1 LPLPLRHE
9 IGPGVGS
16 RKLESAGSWQLTAS
30 AGSHAGSREDSHADS
45 REDSHADSRPDNSA
59 LSRAPSRPAHITQ
72 MVPAGMN
79 TAPRHSVI
87 VRVNLML
94 FAASPIQSLRIPL
107 LVLAATSACGGAQI
121 GTSFAPASTPVTAST
136 VGSVQAP
143 ALPGAPATS
152 SRDRVYTADQTSN
165 TVSVIDPATNTLVGT
180 IVLGDPRP
188 NLLGPLYNKQ
198 IDVHGLG
205 FSPDGS
211 LLDVVS
217 VSSNAVTIIETATN
231 RVRGT
236 VYVGRAPHEGFF
248 TPDGRELWVAVRGEN
263 YVSVIDPVA
272 LRETRRIPTSDG
284 VAMVIFRPDGRY
296 AFVNSSRTPEL
307 DVVDVRTHTVKQR
320 VAMPSKFSPNLAVSP
335 DGEEVWLTLK
345 DVGKTVIV
353 DARTF
358 AVLGT
363 IDTGPI
369 TNHVNFVTTP
379 TEKLAYVTV
388 GGENA
393 VKVYRRNGGTPALI
407 ATIPVSDTPHGVWPS
422 ADNSTVYVGEE
433 NADSVAVIDVA
444 TQRVKAQVPIGQAPQ
459 ALVFVHNAVPSGDGT
474 ANLGRQNVGL
484 RIERRSFS
492 VPGAASAKGKAVIR
506 SLGSV
511 DAVEVSVRG
520 ASQGAMYDAYAVERS
535 AAPYGKSVQL
545 AHLMI
550 NPDGTADVAAQLR
563 FFDGNF
569 SGIVLVPAGER
580 PAGATASGE
589 AVLQLALSGH
599 CSMH

>member
-1 LPLPLRHE
+1 MPALWIVATTACASPQ
-9 IGPGVGS
+9 VGAS
-16 RKLESAGSWQLTAS
+16 FSPTSAAAS
-30 AGSHAGSREDSHADS
+30 A
-45 REDSHADSRPDNSA
+45 
-59 LSRAPSRPAHITQ
+59 
-72 MVPAGMN
+72 VPA
-79 TAPRHSVI
+79 
-87 VRVNLML
+87 L
-94 FAASPIQSLRIPL
+94 
-107 LVLAATSACGGAQI
+107 
-121 GTSFAPASTPVTAST
+121 
-136 VGSVQAP
+136 QAP
-143 ALPGAPATS
+143 ALPGGAATT

-165 TVSVIDPATNTLVGT
+165 TVSVIDAGTNTLLGT

-296 AFVNSSRTPEL
+296 AFVNSSRTAEL
-307 DVVDVRTHTVKQR
+307 DVVDVRTHTVTQR
-320 VAMPSKFSPNLAVSP
+320 VPMPSKFSPNLAVSP

-379 TEKLAYVTV
+379 TAKLAYVTV

-393 VKVYRRNGGTPALI
+393 VKVYRRNGGTPTLI
-407 ATIPVSDTPHGVWPS
+407 ATIPVGDTPHGIWPS
-422 ADNSTVYVGEE
+422 SDNSTVYVGEE

-444 TQRVKAQVPIGQAPQ
+444 TQRVKARVGIGQAPQ
-459 ALVFVHNAVPSGDGT
+459 ALVFVHNAVPSGNGT
-474 ANLGRQNVGL
+474 ANLGHQNVGF

-492 VPGAASAKGKAVIR
+492 IPGDASAKGKAVIR
-506 SLGSV
+506 SLGPV
-511 DAVEVSVRG
+511 EAVELSVRG
-520 ASQGAMYDAYAVERS
+520 ASPGGMYDAYAVEHS
-535 AAPYGKSVQL
+535 TAPYGKSVQL

-550 NPDGTADVAAQLR
+550 KPDGTADVAAQLR
-563 FFDGNF
+563 FFDGGF
-569 SGIVLVPAGER
+569 SNIVLTPAGQ
-580 PAGATASGE
+580 PPSGATASLE
-589 AVLQLALSGH
+589 AVQQVAVSAH
-599 CSMH
+599 CSAH